1 MQCSIPNELF
11 GEFMAVLEFLAGF
24 KEELSVKDFFPQG
37 MGFDVLE
44 RALTESEIA
53 GPLSDLLQLLLNA
66 IFTMQEEEEDE
77 IQAGEADATG
87 NEELQQCTIFLLNI
101 LFISE
106 C

>member
-37 MGFDVLE
+37 MGFEILE

-53 GPLSDLLQLLLNA
+53 GPLSDLLQMLLTA
-66 IFTMQEEEEDE
+66 IFTMQEDEEEE
-77 IQAGEADATG
+77 IQAGEADALGST
-87 NEELQQCTIFLLNI
+87 LN
-101 LFISE
+101 
-106 C
+106 